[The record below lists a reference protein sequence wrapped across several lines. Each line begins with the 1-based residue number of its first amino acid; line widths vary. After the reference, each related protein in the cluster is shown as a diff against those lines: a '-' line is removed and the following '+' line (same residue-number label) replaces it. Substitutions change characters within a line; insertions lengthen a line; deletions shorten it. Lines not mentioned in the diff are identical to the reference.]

1 MWYRVL
7 VSAGIIVVVTGMFG
21 CSTLRK
27 SAQDEAPA
35 QAVSLAE
42 VPPAARATIER
53 LTAGGQI
60 RELEKAQEDGRTVYD
75 VEATV
80 GGRDV
85 EYDVAADGTVL
96 SSEQS
101 VPYATIPAAVRTASE
116 RYFGSAED
124 LDASIEIEGD
134 KAFYE
139 VSGRKGGKP
148 MTVKL
153 TVGGEIIEEENE

>member
-21 CSTLRK
+21 CSALRK
-27 SAQDEAPA
+27 PAQDEAPA

-60 RELEKAQEDGRTVYD
+60 RELEKAEEDGRTVYD

-96 SSEQS
+96 TSEQS
-101 VPYATIPAAVRTASE
+101 VPYATIPPAVRTASE
-116 RYFGSAED
+116 RYFGSAEG
-124 LDASIEIEGD
+124 LDASVEIEGD

-148 MTVKL
+148 MTLKL
-153 TVGGEIIEEENE
+153 TVDGEIVEEENE

>member
-1 MWYRVL
+1 MWYRML
-7 VSAGIIVVVTGMFG
+7 VSAGIIIVVTGMFG
-21 CSTLRK
+21 CSALRK
-27 SAQDEAPA
+27 SAQDEGPA

-60 RELEKAQEDGRTVYD
+60 RELEKAEEDGRTVYD

-101 VPYATIPAAVRTASE
+101 VPYATVPPAVRAASE
-116 RYFGSAED
+116 RYFGSAD
-124 LDASIEIEGD
+124 GLAASVEVEAD
-134 KAFYE
+134 QTFYE
-139 VSGRKGGKP
+139 VSGRKGRKP
-148 MTVKL
+148 MTLKL
-153 TVGGEIIEEENE
+153 TAAGEIIEEESE